1 MDMIQRSKIA
11 CSIDLPRELLMGIDS
26 AVQTSNATRQQREE
40 RRTMNQMPNGKPM
53 RLANRVAIVTGAAQG
68 IGETYARAL
77 AKEGACVV
85 CADVLDASGVV
96 NQITEMGG
104 QAIFVHT
111 DVTSRDSVEKMT
123 QAAVK
128 TFGRIDILVNNA
140 AIFGNLILKPFE
152 QIESAEW
159 DKVMAVNVRGSFECA
174 RAVSEVM
181 RQQRYGKIINI
192 ASGTVF
198 KGTPLFLHYVTSKGA
213 VVAMARCLARELGND
228 NICVNT
234 LAPGLTLSANV
245 SANPDW
251 QGSVAEG
258 IVASRSIKRDQV
270 PDDLTGTL
278 IYLASG
284 ESDFVT
290 GQVIVVDGGSV
301 TH

>member
-1 MDMIQRSKIA
+1 MA
-11 CSIDLPRELLMGIDS
+11 DS
-26 AVQTSNATRQQREE
+26 AVS
-40 RRTMNQMPNGKPM
+40 
-53 RLANRVAIVTGAAQG
+53 
-68 IGETYARAL
+68 
-77 AKEGACVV
+77 
-85 CADVLDASGVV
+85 
-96 NQITEMGG
+96 
-104 QAIFVHT
+104 
-111 DVTSRDSVEKMT
+111 
-123 QAAVK
+123 
-128 TFGRIDILVNNA
+128 TFGRIDVLVNNA
-140 AIFGNLILKPFE
+140 AIFGNLVLKPFE
-152 QIESAEW
+152 QIGSDEW

-174 RAVSEVM
+174 RAVSPIM
-181 RQQRYGKIINI
+181 RKQRYGKIINI

-251 QGSVAEG
+251 QGAIAAG
-258 IVASRSIKRDQV
+258 IVASRSIKRDQL
-270 PDDLTGTL
+270 PDDLSGTL
-278 IYLASG
+278 VYLASG

>member
-1 MDMIQRSKIA
+1 
-11 CSIDLPRELLMGIDS
+11 
-26 AVQTSNATRQQREE
+26 
-40 RRTMNQMPNGKPM
+40 MNQTPNGNSM

-96 NQITEMGG
+96 NQITELGG
-104 QAIFVHT
+104 QAIFIHT

-128 TFGRIDILVNNA
+128 TFGRIDVLVNNA

-251 QGSVAEG
+251 QGSIAAG

>member
-11 CSIDLPRELLMGIDS
+11 CSIDLPSELLMGIDS

-40 RRTMNQMPNGKPM
+40 RRTMNQMPNGNPM

-96 NQITEMGG
+96 NQITELGG

-128 TFGRIDILVNNA
+128 TFGRIDVLVNNA

-251 QGSVAEG
+251 QGSVAAG

>member
-1 MDMIQRSKIA
+1 MTQA
-11 CSIDLPRELLMGIDS
+11 PT
-26 AVQTSNATRQQREE
+26 TS
-40 RRTMNQMPNGKPM
+40 PP

-77 AKEGACVV
+77 AQAGATVV

-96 NQITEMGG
+96 GQITAQGG
-104 QAIFVHT
+104 RAMFVHT
-111 DVTSRDSVEKMT
+111 DVSSRESVEKMVEAT
-123 QAAVK
+123 QQS
-128 TFGRIDILVNNA
+128 FGRIDVLVNNA
-140 AIFGNLILKPFE
+140 AIFGNLVLKPFE

-159 DKVMAVNVRGSFECA
+159 DKVMSVNVRGSFECA
-174 RAVSEVM
+174 RAVSHVM
-181 RQQRYGKIINI
+181 RRQRYGKIINI

-213 VVAMARCLARELGND
+213 VVAMSRCLARELGKD
-228 NICVNT
+228 NVCVNT

-251 QGSVAEG
+251 QGAIAAG
-258 IVASRSIKRDQV
+258 IVASRSIQREQV

-278 IYLASG
+278 IYLASAD
-284 ESDFVT
+284 SDFVT